1 MSVIYVGSDHRGFYL
16 KNKIVKFL
24 REKEYQIKDLGATKY
39 NEEDDYSD
47 IAIKLAEKV
56 VRENTRGI
64 LICESGVGV
73 CISANKVDGARA
85 ALCTTE
91 KQARLAR
98 TDDDVNILCLA
109 AGLVDEETNLEIVNS
124 FLETVFAS
132 EERFIRRINKIKKY
146 EKTKLS

>member
-24 REKEYQIKDLGATKY
+24 REKKYQIKDLGATKY

-56 VRENTRGI
+56 VRENTKGI

-85 ALCTTE
+85 GLCTTE

-146 EKTKLS
+146 EKTKLG

>member
-24 REKEYQIKDLGATKY
+24 REKEYQIKDLGAIKY
-39 NEEDDYSD
+39 NQEDDYSD
-47 IAIKLAEKV
+47 ISIKLAEKV
-56 VRENTRGI
+56 VRENTKGI

-98 TDDDVNILCLA
+98 TDDDANILCLS
-109 AGLVDEETNLEIVNS
+109 AGLVDEEINLEIVNS

-146 EKTKLS
+146 EKTKIG

>member
-24 REKEYQIKDLGATKY
+24 REKEYQIKDLGAIKY
-39 NEEDDYSD
+39 NQEDDYSD

-56 VRENTRGI
+56 VRENTKGI

-85 ALCTTE
+85 GLCTTE

-146 EKTKLS
+146 EQTKLS

>member
-1 MSVIYVGSDHRGFYL
+1 MSVIYVGSDHRGLNF
-16 KNKIVKFL
+16 KNKVVEFL
-24 REKEYQIKDLGATKY
+24 REQEYKVKDLGPTEYDKD
-39 NEEDDYSD
+39 DDYSD

-56 VRENTRGI
+56 VEENTKGI

-85 ALCTTE
+85 ALCTME

-98 TDDDVNILCLA
+98 TDDDVNILCLSA
-109 AGLVDEETNLEIVNS
+109 ELIDEETNLEIVKS

-146 EKTKLS
+146 EKAKLG

>member
-1 MSVIYVGSDHRGFYL
+1 MSVIYVGSDHRGLNL
-16 KNKIVKFL
+16 KNKVVEFL
-24 REKEYQIKDLGATKY
+24 REQEYKAKDLGAIKY

-47 IAIKLAEKV
+47 VAIKLAEIV
-56 VRENTRGI
+56 VKENTKGI
-64 LICESGVGV
+64 LICGSGVGV

-85 ALCTTE
+85 ALCTSE

-98 TDDDVNILCLA
+98 TDDDANILCLSTD
-109 AGLVDEETNLEIVNS
+109 LVDEETNFKIVET

-146 EKTKLS
+146 EKAKLG

>member
-16 KNKIVKFL
+16 KNKVVKFL
-24 REKEYQIKDLGATKY
+24 REKEYQVKDLGPTKY
-39 NEEDDYSD
+39 NKEDDYSD

-56 VRENTRGI
+56 VQENTKGI

-85 ALCTTE
+85 ALCTIE

-98 TDDDVNILCLA
+98 MDDDANILCLSA
-109 AGLVDEETNLEIVNS
+109 ELVEEETNLEIVKS

-146 EKTKLS
+146 EKTKLG